1 MAVKRFLIPT
11 LLIAGVFPLL
21 LSLSCSSGVSGPG
34 ADDEPCPYPTNDGSD
49 DYWQQYS
56 DILKPYSVDVVDRG
70 IGGGVGYYA
79 SLAFDSEDW
88 PYISYYDFQNRDLR
102 CTRLVEGDDGE
113 NLWEVEIVD
122 QTGDVGAYCSLALYR
137 DGNGNDLP
145 RITYRDGSQGNLKL
159 AAFDGENWTTIIL
172 DDQGNT
178 GIWTSLAIDSLG
190 DVHASYI
197 QVGTYDLRYV
207 YYTGNAVPQ
216 TIVNGEG
223 GNVDFS
229 TSIVFD
235 PRSGLPYISY
245 YEAQQGNLYLARRDP
260 LLNLW
265 TSTPIDDDPDEDA
278 GRFHSLAVDSQGYL
292 HFCYMNETRGELWYA
307 RYDTTREFFEKEVV
321 DSQGLSG
328 AYCDIAIRSGDPVI
342 SYFEQAAGD
351 LQVAW
356 KSHGRWKTY
365 KLDTSGVTGFW
376 TSIAVNSHNVVGVA
390 YRSQTPDAL
399 RFRYL
404 PPE

>member
-1 MAVKRFLIPT
+1 MATKKLPVTCGF
-11 LLIAGVFPLL
+11 IAGIFLL
-21 LSLSCSSGVSGPG
+21 FLTPGCSSGVSGPG
-34 ADDEPCPYPTNDGSD
+34 ADDELCPYPDPQNPD
-49 DYWQQYS
+49 DYWQRYS
-56 DILKPYSVDVVDRG
+56 DILKPYPVDIVDRG
-70 IGGGVGYYA
+70 IGGGVGYYC

-102 CTRLVEGDDGE
+102 CARLTGEDDGE

-122 QTGDVGAYCSLALYR
+122 QTGDVGAYCSLAFYR

-159 AAFDGENWTTIIL
+159 AAFDGEDWTTMIL

-178 GIWTSLAIDSLG
+178 GIWTSLVIDSLG

-207 YYTGNAVPQ
+207 YYTGDAVPQ

-229 TSIVFD
+229 TSIVVD
-235 PRSGLPYISY
+235 PRSNLPYISY
-245 YEAQQGNLYLARRDP
+245 YEAQQGNLFLARKDP

-265 TSTPIDDDPDEDA
+265 ISTPINDSDEDV
-278 GRFHSLAVDSQGYL
+278 GRFNSLTVDDQGYL
-292 HFCYMNETRGELWYA
+292 HLCYMNETRGELWYA
-307 RYDTTREFFEKEVV
+307 RYDTTREYFEKEAV

-328 AYCDIAIRSGDPVI
+328 AYCDIAIRRGEPVI
-342 SYFEQAAGD
+342 SYFEESGGD
-351 LQVAW
+351 LRVAW
-356 KSHGRWKTY
+356 KSQGRWKTY

-376 TSIAVNSHNVVGVA
+376 TSVAVNSNNVVGVA